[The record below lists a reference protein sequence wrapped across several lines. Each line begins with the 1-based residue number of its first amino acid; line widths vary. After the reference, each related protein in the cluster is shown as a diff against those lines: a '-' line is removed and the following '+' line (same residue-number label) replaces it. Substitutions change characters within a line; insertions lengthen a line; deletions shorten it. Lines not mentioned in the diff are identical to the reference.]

1 MSRYDPPELM
11 KPTRQRL
18 VQLIL
23 PVLLLFFVTIGL
35 SLFQTVAQVNQ
46 VEAQRSRMA
55 VNAAIDT
62 MVSRLADYTHD
73 NAYWDEVARAVY
85 ATPTDMAFL
94 KTTLGAATQ
103 ERVYADTIVVLS
115 PGGAQQLA
123 FRNGQRQDTDLTRS
137 LTDAISRL
145 QRKIGRD
152 NRAATTV
159 VRNERAIALV
169 AISPIRPMDTKLRR
183 LVPAKGPSYLVL
195 LKYVGREDSFRIGR
209 TLQLPNVRFQ
219 LQPGRDP
226 FVALHDDEG
235 RPVGVVTWS
244 PPSLGTI
251 ALGRAMPV
259 IAVAALVYLIVAA
272 FSLGRGYASLRLLGW
287 QVMADS
293 LSRLPNRRAL
303 RWEMIRRADSREDAG
318 LAILDLDGFKMVNDS
333 FGHETGDQLI
343 KAVAALLKQAA
354 GTDATAIRLGGDEFA
369 LLATGEGAGTRIEQ
383 VANRLLLMLDVPV
396 MLLGRPVQVGASV
409 GIVKVRLGEIS
420 PSEAM
425 RRADAAMY
433 VAKRSGKKRVVFYSL
448 ELEQEHV
455 AAARLTG
462 ALRKAIETREFTVH
476 YQPMIDCR
484 SGNVV
489 SVEAL
494 LRWPHAELGTLSAH
508 DFIHV
513 ADQAGLTVPIG
524 ALVLD
529 QIGKD
534 AQDWGDVRLAVN
546 LSRGQLRSPG
556 FLGLLADQLKA
567 LQIAP
572 ERMEFEMREELFVE
586 NADFAEEIAAE
597 LRQMGS
603 RLVLDNFGSGFAAF
617 NTLERADFAK
627 VKIDTGLVSRAAS
640 DDRALVLLQSCVA
653 VAHSHGAR
661 AVAQGVET
669 FAQAELMRIVGCD
682 EIQGWTY
689 GRPIS
694 AADVTSLLSVR
705 RRTGPAA
712 TRSTSDAG
720 PPLFQLESL
729 SG

>member
-1 MSRYDPPELM
+1 MM

-35 SLFQTVAQVNQ
+35 ALYQTVAQVNQ

-55 VNAAIDT
+55 VAAAMDGMIT
-62 MVSRLADYTHD
+62 RLADYAHD
-73 NAYWDEVARAVY
+73 NAYWDDVARAVY
-85 ATPTDMAFL
+85 STPVDSAFL
-94 KTTLGAATQ
+94 ETTLGATTSEQ
-103 ERVYADTIVVLS
+103 VFADTILVVT
-115 PGGAQQLA
+115 PGIETQAA
-123 FRNGQRQDTDLTRS
+123 FRNGHREDIRLTPG
-137 LTDAISRL
+137 LKTALIRL

-152 NRAATTV
+152 NRAATTI
-159 VRNERAIALV
+159 VRNNNGLAIV
-169 AISPIRPMDTKLRR
+169 AISPIRPMSTQLRG
-183 LVPAKGPSYLVL
+183 LVPTTGPSYLVL
-195 LKYVGREDSFRIGR
+195 LQNIGQDDSFRISK
-209 TLQLPNVRFQ
+209 TLQLSDVRF
-219 LQPGRDP
+219 LPRPGRRP
-226 FVALHDDEG
+226 FVALRDDEG
-235 RPVGVVTWS
+235 RPVGVVTWK
-244 PPSLGTI
+244 PPYSGAV

-259 IAVAALVYLIVAA
+259 ILVAALVYLIVAA
-272 FSLGRGYASLRLLGW
+272 VSLSRGYASLRQLGW

-303 RWEMIRRADSREDAG
+303 RWEMIRRADRRDEAG

-343 KAVAALLKQAA
+343 KAVAALLKKAA

-369 LLATGEGAGTRIEQ
+369 LLVTGDNAGTRIEQ
-383 VANRLLLMLDVPV
+383 VAKRLLLLLDAPV
-396 MLLGRPVQVGASV
+396 MLLGRPVNVGASI
-409 GIVKVRLGEIS
+409 GIVKVRLGDVS

-433 VAKRSGKKRVVFYSL
+433 VAKRSGKNRIAHYSA
-448 ELEQEHV
+448 ELDQEHV
-455 AAARLTG
+455 AAAKLTG
-462 ALRKAIETREFTVH
+462 ELRKAIEGREFTVQ

-484 SGNVV
+484 TGHVT

-494 LRWPHAELGTLSAH
+494 LRWPHADHGTISAR
-508 DFIHV
+508 DFIHA

-524 ALVLD
+524 ALVLE
-529 QIGKD
+529 QIAKD
-534 AQDWGDVRLAVN
+534 ADPWRDIRLAVN

-556 FLGLLADQLKA
+556 FLRQLEDQLTE
-567 LQIAP
+567 LRLPP
-572 ERMEFEMREELFVE
+572 ERMEFEMREGLFIE
-586 NADFAEEIAAE
+586 NPDFAEEMARE
-597 LRQMGS
+597 LRLMGC

-617 NTLERADFAK
+617 NTLDRADFAK
-627 VKIDTGLVSRAAS
+627 VKIDTALVSRAGS
-640 DDRALVLLQSCVA
+640 EDRALVLLQSCVS

-705 RRTGPAA
+705 TLPDPATTPAA
-712 TRSTSDAG
+712 YESER
-720 PPLFQLESL
+720 PMFQMESVT
-729 SG
+729 G

>member
-1 MSRYDPPELM
+1 MSRYNPPELM

-35 SLFQTVAQVNQ
+35 SLFQTVTQVNQ
-46 VEAQRSRMA
+46 VDAQRSRMA
-55 VNAAIDT
+55 VNAAMDA

-94 KTTLGAATQ
+94 NTTLGATTQ
-103 ERVYADTIVVLS
+103 ERVYADTIVVIS
-115 PGGAQQLA
+115 PSGVAQLG
-123 FRNGQRQDTDLTRS
+123 FRKGQRQDIRLTPA
-137 LTDAISRL
+137 LTAALSRL
-145 QRKIGRD
+145 QAKIGRN
-152 NRAATTV
+152 NRPATTI
-159 VRNERAIALV
+159 VRNDKGIALV
-169 AISPIRPMDTKLRR
+169 AISPIRPMSTKLRR
-183 LVPAKGPSYLVL
+183 LVPAEGPSYLVL
-195 LKYVGREDSFRIGR
+195 LKNVGREDSFRISR
-209 TLQLPNVRFQ
+209 TLQLSNVRFQ
-219 LQPGRDP
+219 LKAGRDP
-226 FVALHDDEG
+226 FVALRNDEG

-244 PPSLGTI
+244 PPSLGLV

-259 IAVAALVYLIVAA
+259 IVVAALIYLIAA
-272 FSLGRGYASLRLLGW
+272 AVSIGRGYASLRQLGW

-303 RWEMIRRADSREDAG
+303 RWEMIRRGDSREEAG

-369 LLATGEGAGTRIEQ
+369 LLATADGAWTRIEE
-383 VANRLLLMLDVPV
+383 VANRLLLMLDTPV

-409 GIVKVRLGEIS
+409 GIVRVRLGDLS

-433 VAKRSGKKRVVFYSL
+433 VAKRSGKKRVVYYSA
-448 ELEQEHV
+448 ELDQEHV
-455 AAARLTG
+455 AAAKLTG
-462 ALRKAIETREFTVH
+462 GLRKAIEGREFTVQ

-484 SGNVV
+484 TGNVV

-494 LRWPHAELGTLSAH
+494 LRWPHADLGTLSAQ
-508 DFIHV
+508 DFINV

-529 QIGKD
+529 QIAKD

-556 FLGLLADQLKA
+556 FLVLLEAQLKA
-567 LQIAP
+567 LQLAP

-586 NADFAEEIAAE
+586 NAAFAEEIAGE
-597 LRQMGS
+597 LRQMGC

-617 NTLERADFAK
+617 NTLDRADFAK
-627 VKIDTGLVSRAAS
+627 VKIDTTLVSRAAS

-694 AADVTSLLSVR
+694 ATDITSLLSVR
-705 RRTGPAA
+705 TMADPAA
-712 TRSTSDAG
+712 TPAAYDEAR
-720 PPLFQLESL
+720 PLFELERV

>member
-1 MSRYDPPELM
+1 MSRYNPPELM

-18 VQLIL
+18 AQLIL

-35 SLFQTVAQVNQ
+35 SLFQTVTQVNQ
-46 VEAQRSRMA
+46 VDAQRSRMA
-55 VNAAIDT
+55 VTAAMEA
-62 MVSRLADYTHD
+62 MVTRLADYTHD

-85 ATPTDMAFL
+85 ATPADLAFL
-94 KTTLGAATQ
+94 KTTFGATTQ
-103 ERVYADTIVVLS
+103 ERVYADTIVVIS
-115 PGGAQQLA
+115 PSGAQQLA
-123 FRNGQRQDTDLTRS
+123 FRNGQRQNIQLTPD

-152 NRAATTV
+152 NRAATTIV
-159 VRNERAIALV
+159 GYDKGIALV
-169 AISPIRPMDTKLRR
+169 AISPIRPMNTKLRR
-183 LVPAKGPSYLVL
+183 IIPVDGPSYLVL
-195 LKYVGREDSFRIGR
+195 LKNVGREDSFRIGR

-219 LQPGRDP
+219 RQPGSDP
-226 FVALHDDEG
+226 FVALRNDEG
-235 RPVGVVTWS
+235 RPVGVVTWT
-244 PPSLGTI
+244 PPALGTI

-272 FSLGRGYASLRLLGW
+272 VSIGRGYASLRQLGW

-303 RWEMIRRADSREDAG
+303 RWEMIRRADSREEAG

-354 GTDATAIRLGGDEFA
+354 GTDATAVRLGGDEFA
-369 LLATGEGAGTRIEQ
+369 LLATGSGAGTRIEQ
-383 VANRLLLMLDVPV
+383 VANRLLLMLDAPV

-409 GIVKVRLGEIS
+409 GIVKLRLGDLS

-433 VAKRSGKKRVVFYSL
+433 VAKRSGKKQVVFYAP

-455 AAARLTG
+455 AATKLTG
-462 ALRKAIETREFTVH
+462 DLRKAIEGREFTVQ

-484 SGNVV
+484 TGHVV

-494 LRWPHAELGTLSAH
+494 LRWPHAELGTISAN

-524 ALVLD
+524 ALVLE
-529 QIGKD
+529 QIAKD

-556 FLGLLADQLKA
+556 FLGHLADQLKA
-567 LQIAP
+567 LQLAP
-572 ERMEFEMREELFVE
+572 ERMEFEMREDLFVE
-586 NADFAEEIAAE
+586 NVDFAEDIAAE
-597 LRQMGS
+597 LRQMGC

-694 AADVTSLLSVR
+694 AADITSLLSVR
-705 RRTGPAA
+705 TMVDAAATPAA
-712 TRSTSDAG
+712 SDADR
-720 PPLFQLESL
+720 PLFQLERL

>member
-1 MSRYDPPELM
+1 MSRYNPPELM

-123 FRNGQRQDTDLTRS
+123 FRNGQRQDTELTPS

-272 FSLGRGYASLRLLGW
+272 FSLGSGYASLRLLGW

-383 VANRLLLMLDVPV
+383 VANRLLIMLDVPV

-433 VAKRSGKKRVVFYSL
+433 VAKRSGKKRVVFYSP

-494 LRWPHAELGTLSAH
+494 LRWPHTELGTLSAH
-508 DFIHV
+508 DFIHA

-529 QIGKD
+529 QIAKD
-534 AQDWGDVRLAVN
+534 AQDWGDMRLAVN

-556 FLGLLADQLKA
+556 FLRLLADQLKA